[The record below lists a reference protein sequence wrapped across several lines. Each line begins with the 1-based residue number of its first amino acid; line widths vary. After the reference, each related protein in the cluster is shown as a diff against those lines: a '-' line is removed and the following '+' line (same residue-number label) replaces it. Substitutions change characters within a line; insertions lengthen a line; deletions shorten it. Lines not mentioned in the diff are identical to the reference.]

1 MDKKLVNT
9 ANEGDAQKVAELL
22 QSISEDELVHLIQG
36 RALRGKGDPVELVR
50 TVLLGSSDGSSKSN
64 KIRIQVYKL
73 CVQLLEKNE
82 MQNKLASDLVGLLML
97 QADSLTGPALVE
109 IANVFS
115 DLVKNGQIQSGRGLE
130 LLPKIMSSI
139 AAEETVVY
147 GDGSMKGTEYKSH
160 IQNSLCACKWS
171 SKSVLHLAAM
181 FKDVQMSLDELKFV
195 IDKIIRLF
203 KDTDLQDLPALI
215 YQLLLLSTKGHKR
228 LVIEGIINFYVDQ
241 DKQNHGRS
249 ENELSEDLMSDATDI
264 EVLRHTE
271 GTVILHIS
279 FAVKQDQELGRE
291 FIKLLKSNQMRS
303 AAQVLSPFN
312 FALALCLARIH
323 RFEDQIYD
331 LIKTM
336 ILKSFKDGEKQ
347 SSSQWVR
354 EIVQDTC
361 HVQEFAL
368 ETIKN
373 SKYGWDHVIQGLVHL
388 GFLLMDSFGP
398 KAIFGRIETSAVPQT
413 GPTHLACQLGSQIL
427 LNTFKQHEMVRA
439 EILDQIFN
447 RVVTKATT
455 PVSHYMDLLSSAVL
469 SAPQILLESTPKV
482 REMLDYLSFLSPVSA
497 EALLMA
503 IHPLLKLSL
512 TLKDSLIL
520 ILRKAMFSRQL
531 DARKIGLQG
540 FLLILKHFKVLGG
553 LPSSQSS
560 QQFSSSQVQVDIHA
574 RYNPASNEALC
585 LEIMGNLRRVLSQQV
600 DVRLILYQGLY
611 DALCRN
617 TQLQGPVLD
626 LLKTQFK
633 KYYEPSEDVNPPYK
647 LDLCISAQGDQVFL
661 AEPLAH
667 LICCIQLCLTKIMDI
682 RRQTNGDD
690 EEEDVTRSHT
700 ELEDIMDSLV
710 KRMIKSEMED
720 FELDKS
726 ADFSPNNSV
735 GVKNKLFAILVM
747 GTYEVLIEYI
757 FRTGHN
763 SDTSC
768 REILELFGNYTKL
781 YDILKEK
788 SNQTGGKKGK
798 TTSVKPPL
806 SLMSINCVSSLLE
819 TLIMDSAPSNK
830 ENLSGLREDLGFYTH
845 VLNIAHQKVH
855 QIQEKGRCDGPEGKE
870 KSKLMKYV
878 CQLGRLFLK
887 YYTENQKTGEEGR
900 RGKVLTGLCL
910 EGLTSVITIILQQF
924 SNQLMQCLCDIA
936 DTDTQTD
943 KQEVIYSIV
952 KKCQRL
958 TINILSSTEEGKHW
972 KEVASLLNIIHQLC
986 KQMTHTSDQY
996 DKVTSW
1002 ILKLCQEQEID
1013 DLPTCKLM
1021 LSTLIDMTQQ
1031 MKSCSPLLRELSQD
1045 IHSQLGDIDQEVEVE
1060 DRTNF
1065 ALLTP
1070 RSAAP
1075 MVVLLVLNHMDR
1087 DLDDTEWVV
1096 NRLKAD
1102 ILAESALEDDTGVD
1116 LTQREGRE
1124 KSVCTRLCVIVT
1136 AFHELVQS
1144 AIPVGSCAEVMI
1156 KVVTRLFTTI
1166 TLLVKFYL
1174 SLYSSKAGH
1183 LSGRFEKLIKL
1194 IGTQLTPYVYS
1205 MITYIQTTENEQIQ
1219 QTMEKGKKDKKKK
1232 TAAAKAGSAKVM
1244 KQSRTV
1250 PNLIF
1255 AIETCEKFLIQ
1266 LTKKSKV
1273 NLMEHMK
1280 HSTSRDFR
1288 INVAALQEASG
1299 SEDEDE
1305 EEEEEEGDE
1314 TQEQQP
1320 MEIVSDE
1327 ETDENQEPPNKKV
1340 CKETD
1345 GASKKGKLSSKGKK
1359 NVKVT

>member
-50 TVLLGSSDGSSKSN
+50 AVLLGSSDGSSKSN

-160 IQNSLCACKWS
+160 VQNSLCACKWS

-228 LVIEGIINFYVDQ
+228 LVIEGIISFYVDQ

-249 ENELSEDLMSDATDI
+249 ENELSEDLMSDETDI

-361 HVQEFAL
+361 HVEEFAL

-398 KAIFGRIETSAVPQT
+398 KAIFGRIETSTVPQT
-413 GPTHLACQLGSQIL
+413 GPTHLACHLGSQIL

-806 SLMSINCVSSLLE
+806 SLMSISCVSSLLE

-830 ENLSGLREDLGFYTH
+830 ENLSGLREDIGFYTH

-855 QIQEKGRCDGPEGKE
+855 QIQEKGKI
-870 KSKLMKYV
+870 
-878 CQLGRLFLK
+878 LFLK

-936 DTDTQTD
+936 DTDKQTD

-952 KKCQRL
+952 KKCQ
-958 TINILSSTEEGKHW
+958 
-972 KEVASLLNIIHQLC
+972 
-986 KQMTHTSDQY
+986 MTHTSDQY
-996 DKVTSW
+996 DKVTNW

-1045 IHSQLGDIDQEVEVE
+1045 IHSQLGDIDQ
-1060 DRTNF
+1060 
-1065 ALLTP
+1065 
-1070 RSAAP
+1070 
-1075 MVVLLVLNHMDR
+1075 
-1087 DLDDTEWVV
+1087 
-1096 NRLKAD
+1096 
-1102 ILAESALEDDTGVD
+1102 
-1116 LTQREGRE
+1116 
-1124 KSVCTRLCVIVT
+1124 
-1136 AFHELVQS
+1136 
-1144 AIPVGSCAEVMI
+1144 
-1156 KVVTRLFTTI
+1156 
-1166 TLLVKFYL
+1166 YL

-1205 MITYIQTTENEQIQ
+1205 MITYIQ
-1219 QTMEKGKKDKKKK
+1219 
-1232 TAAAKAGSAKVM
+1232 AKVM

-1299 SEDEDE
+1299 SEEDE
-1305 EEEEEEGDE
+1305 EEEEEEEGADE
-1314 TQEQQP
+1314 TQEEQP

-1340 CKETD
+1340 CKETE

>member
-22 QSISEDELVHLIQG
+22 QTISEDELVHLIQG
-36 RALRGKGDPVELVR
+36 RALRGKGDPVDLVR
-50 TVLLGSSDGSSKSN
+50 AVLLGSSDGSSKSN

-109 IANVFS
+109 IANQFS

-171 SKSVLHLAAM
+171 SKSVIHLAAM

-195 IDKIIRLF
+195 MDKIIRLF

-228 LVIEGIINFYVDQ
+228 LVIEGIINFYVEQ
-241 DKQNHGRS
+241 DKQQHGRS
-249 ENELSEDLMSDATDI
+249 ENELSEDLMSDETDI

-271 GTVILHIS
+271 GTIILHIS

-361 HVQEFAL
+361 HVEEFAL

-373 SKYGWDHVIQGLVHL
+373 RESAQILITGNHHLHVLALFIVVNMDGGLCDTRL
-388 GFLLMDSFGP
+388 GSS
-398 KAIFGRIETSAVPQT
+398 RISNVLTLFIVVIWMGSCDTRLETSAVPQT

-455 PVSHYMDLLSSAVL
+455 PVSHYMELLSSAVL

-667 LICCIQLCLTKIMDI
+667 LICCIQLCLIKIMDI
-682 RRQTNGDD
+682 RRQTNGDE
-690 EEEDVTRSHT
+690 EEEDVTRSHS
-700 ELEDIMDSLV
+700 ELEDIMESLV
-710 KRMIKSEMED
+710 KRMITSEMED

-726 ADFSPNNSV
+726 ADFSPTNSV

-757 FRTGHN
+757 FRTGQN

-768 REILELFGNYTKL
+768 GEILQLFGNYTKL

-798 TTSVKPPL
+798 TTSVKPPQ
-806 SLMSINCVSSLLE
+806 SLMSINCVSTLLE

-830 ENLSGLREDLGFYTH
+830 ENLSGLREDTGFYTH

-900 RGKVLTGLCL
+900 RDRGKVLTGLCL

-936 DTDTQTD
+936 DTDNQTD
-943 KQEVIYSIV
+943 KQEVIYGIV

-996 DKVTSW
+996 DKVTNW

-1060 DRTNF
+1060 DRTHF

-1102 ILAESALEDDTGVD
+1102 ILAESALEDDNGVD

-1183 LSGRFEKLIKL
+1183 ISGRFEKLIKL
-1194 IGTQLTPYVYS
+1194 IGTTLTPYVYS

-1232 TAAAKAGSAKVM
+1232 TAAAKAGSAKV
-1244 KQSRTV
+1244 
-1250 PNLIF
+1250 
-1255 AIETCEKFLIQ
+1255 
-1266 LTKKSKV
+1266 

-1299 SEDEDE
+1299 SDEEED

-1314 TQEQQP
+1314 TQEEQP

-1340 CKETD
+1340 CKETEEP
-1345 GASKKGKLSSKGKK
+1345 SKKGKLSTKGKK